1 MKKNEG
7 GTEVQAKILARCENF
22 HPKALTGTT
31 LQKLTSPLTKNILE
45 NILCGKRIIFFFFSL
60 QMI

>member
-45 NILCGKRIIFFFFSL
+45 NIYVARELSFFSSVYR
-60 QMI
+60 